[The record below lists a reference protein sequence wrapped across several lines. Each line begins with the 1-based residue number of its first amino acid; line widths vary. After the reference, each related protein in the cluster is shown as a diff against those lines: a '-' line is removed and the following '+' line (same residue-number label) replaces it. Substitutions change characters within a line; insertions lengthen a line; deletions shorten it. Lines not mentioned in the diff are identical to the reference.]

1 MHLSRSPSACV
12 TRPANRPQ
20 QSHQSSNK
28 LLDLEV
34 ELARRHGSPL
44 SIILID
50 VDRFKVINDSYGHV
64 AGDYALKALSDAIV
78 TCARD
83 SDIVF
88 RFGGEEFVI
97 VLSNTDLDGAT
108 LLAERFR
115 EAVQDLSIDFN
126 DTQLKITMSLGVA
139 KFHDGENRVKLI
151 ERTVIRRLGGHL
163 GRVAVTTPRRVRQA
177 VRATRPRPILIRL
190 GTALFRA

>member
-1 MHLSRSPSACV
+1 M
-12 TRPANRPQ
+12 
-20 QSHQSSNK
+20 
-28 LLDLEV
+28 

-64 AGDYALKALSDAIV
+64 AGDYALKSLSDAIV

-108 LLAERFR
+108 LLAERLR

-190 GTALFRA
+190 GTALLRA